1 MRVLSRPRSAQA
13 LFPHI
18 HSYSSRSNLVLSTCF
33 LRSLTYSRACHQDD
47 IRTERSTMETIKS
60 TIAENMGGIAH
71 KLAAEKDQFSIEND
85 VPDLSG
91 KVALITGGSDGIGY
105 ATSFVLLKNNLK
117 KLFIISL
124 SEEVKD
130 NAVEEFR
137 KQLGDDYA
145 DRVTWF
151 QCDIGDLP
159 KVTEVAKKIRDQTDR
174 LDIVCLNAA
183 RGIMT
188 YQTTDYGVDRH
199 MAVNHIGHVT
209 LTSHLLPLLK
219 KTSENDTVR
228 IQVQGSNAHQSLP
241 KDLRFASV
249 EELNTDLGPN
259 TQYGRSKLANIL
271 YARYL
276 DAHLHKSHPN
286 ILINA
291 THPGFVETKMSKDD
305 IHEPFPVG
313 GYAMSVGMKPLK
325 KDIWMGCVST
335 VFAATAAKY
344 SGKYICPPAIE
355 EPGNEAAQDAQLG
368 EELMRLTKQIV
379 REKFGSQSVEKGCP
393 LEDY

>member
-1 MRVLSRPRSAQA
+1 
-13 LFPHI
+13 
-18 HSYSSRSNLVLSTCF
+18 
-33 LRSLTYSRACHQDD
+33 
-47 IRTERSTMETIKS
+47 METIKS

-71 KLAAEKDQFSIEND
+71 KLVAEKDQFSIEKD

-91 KVALITGGSDGIGY
+91 KVALITGGSDGLGY
-105 ATSFVLLKNNLK
+105 ATSFVLLKNNVK

-124 SEEVKD
+124 SEEVMD
-130 NAVEEFR
+130 NTVEEFR
-137 KQLGDDYA
+137 KQLGDEYA

-151 QCDIGDLP
+151 QCDVGDLTA
-159 KVTEVAKKIRDQTDR
+159 VTEVAKKVCDQTDR
-174 LDIVCLNAA
+174 LDIMCLNAA

-188 YQTTDYGVDRH
+188 YQLTDYGVDRH

-219 KTSENDTVR
+219 KTSEKGTVR
-228 IQVQGSNAHQSLP
+228 IQIQGSNAHQSLP
-241 KDLRFASV
+241 KDLRFASL

-259 TQYGRSKLANIL
+259 TQYGRSKLAGIL
-271 YARYL
+271 YARYM

-291 THPGFVETKMSKDD
+291 THPGFVDTKMSRDD
-305 IHEPFPVG
+305 IHEPFPIA

-335 VFAATAAKY
+335 VFAATATSS
-344 SGKYICPPAIE
+344 SGKYICPPAVE
-355 EPGNEAAQDAQLG
+355 EPGNEQSQDLQLG
-368 EELMRLTKQIV
+368 EELMRLTKQII
-379 REKFGSQSVEKGCP
+379 REKFGPQSVEKGCT
-393 LEDY
+393 LDAY